1 MQQQSKLFAQVQPI
15 LIIQGRH
22 ALFFFYKYCRKYSY
36 TCNFVS
42 TTSQYQTNLKHLIL
56 KPFFGEDANI
66 IRDGGSTNT

>member
-1 MQQQSKLFAQVQPI
+1 MQQQSKLFAQGQPI
-15 LIIQGRH
+15 LIIQGRQ
-22 ALFFFYKYCRKYSY
+22 ALFFTNIAEKIL

-42 TTSQYQTNLKHLIL
+42 TTSQYQTYLKHLIL